1 VSTVAAISTPHG
13 SGGIAVIRISGDEA
27 FCIADKFFVISNA
40 KRLFDAEANT
50 ATYGKIIDN
59 NGNAFD
65 YGVAT
70 VFRAPHSYTGEDT
83 VEISCHGGIH
93 IAKKV
98 LKRAIEC
105 GALMAPK
112 GEFTKRAFLNGK
124 LDLSQA
130 EGVIDLINSQSDK
143 GSENAVFQLEGRLSQ
158 SINHMREDLMK
169 LAAHLQAMI
178 DFPDEGID
186 ELTDEEIAI
195 SLNGIIQKVNK
206 LIATADYGK
215 IIKDGLP
222 VAVIGK
228 PNVGKSSLLNCLS
241 GSDKAIV
248 TDVAGTT
255 RDVVEDY
262 VNIDGLTLKL
272 MDTAGIHQTDD
283 IVEKIGVERS
293 LKAAESAA
301 LILAVFDLSRPFDS
315 EDEKIISQINENE
328 KKAIFVLNKSDKEI
342 GTFPVSGIKIS
353 AVTGEGIDCLIK
365 EISDIAMEIKGD
377 NEGDIITN
385 ERHFEC
391 LSRSLENLI
400 NAYNSITSGM
410 PFDLISIDV
419 QMALEAL
426 GEIVGLTVSEEIVD
440 RIFSNFCV
448 GK

>member
-1 VSTVAAISTPHG
+1 MSTVAAISTPYG
-13 SGGIAVIRISGDEA
+13 CGGIAVIRISGDEA
-27 FCIADKFFVISNA
+27 FCIADKFFVISNT
-40 KRLFDAEANT
+40 KRLFDAKANT

-59 NGNAFD
+59 NCEVFD

-70 VFRAPHSYTGEDT
+70 VFRGPHSYTGEDT

-105 GALMAPK
+105 GATLASK

-130 EGVIDLINSQSDK
+130 EGVIDLINSQSDR
-143 GSENAVFQLEGRLSQ
+143 GAENAVFQMEGRLSEN
-158 SINHMREDLMK
+158 INAMREDLIS

-186 ELTDEEIAI
+186 ELTDIEIA
-195 SLNGIIQKVNK
+195 SCLENIIHRVCG
-206 LIATADYGK
+206 LLSTADYGK

-228 PNVGKSSLLNCLS
+228 PNVGKSSLLNYLS
-241 GSDKAIV
+241 DSDRAIV
-248 TDVAGTT
+248 TDIAGTT
-255 RDVVEDY
+255 RDVVEEY
-262 VNIDGLTLKL
+262 INIDGYTLKL
-272 MDTAGIHQTDD
+272 MDTAGIHNTED
-283 IVEKIGVERS
+283 IVEKIGVEKS
-293 LKAAESAA
+293 LKAARDAS
-301 LILAVFDLSRPFDS
+301 LVLAVFDLSRDFD
-315 EDEKIISQINENE
+315 NE
-328 KKAIFVLNKSDKEI
+328 DKEI
-342 GTFPVSGIKIS
+342 LSEIKDKKSLIILNKADKETNDFPLDGIKIS
-353 AVTGEGIDCLIK
+353 LKTGEGVDDLVK
-365 EISDIAMEIKGD
+365 EITAIAEEIKGNIQND
-377 NEGDIITN
+377 VITN

-391 LSRSLENLI
+391 LSRCKENLQ
-400 NAYNSITSGM
+400 NAYNSITNGV

-440 RIFSNFCV
+440 RIFSTFCV

>member
-1 VSTVAAISTPHG
+1 MSTIAAISTPHG

-27 FCIADKFFVISNA
+27 FCIADKFFVSGKT
-40 KRLFDAEANT
+40 KRLFDAKANT
-50 ATYGKIIDN
+50 AMYGKIIDN
-59 NGNAFD
+59 NGNTFD
-65 YGVAT
+65 YGIAT
-70 VFRAPHSYTGEDT
+70 VFRSPHSYTGEDI

-105 GALMAPK
+105 GAQMAVR

-130 EGVIDLINSQSDK
+130 EGVIDLINSQSEK
-143 GSENAVFQLEGRLSQ
+143 GAENAVFQMEGRLS
-158 SINHMREDLMK
+158 SNINEMREDLIK

-186 ELTDEEIAI
+186 ELSDDDIAD
-195 SLNGIIQKVNK
+195 SLQVILKKVDK
-206 LIATADYGK
+206 LISTADYGK
-215 IIKDGLP
+215 IIKEGLP

-241 GSDKAIV
+241 GVDKAIV

-255 RDVVEDY
+255 RDVVEEY
-262 VNIDGLTLKL
+262 INIDGLMLKL
-272 MDTAGIHQTDD
+272 MDTAGIHKTDD

-293 LKAAESAA
+293 LKAAQDAS
-301 LILAVFDLSRPFDS
+301 LILAVFDLSRAFDN
-315 EDEKIISQINENE
+315 EDEEILSQIQ
-328 KKAIFVLNKSDKEI
+328 KKNALIVLNKCDKQLEKTPI
-342 GTFPVSGIKIS
+342 EGIRIS
-353 AVTGEGIDCLIK
+353 ATTGEGLDVLIDEIK
-365 EISDIAMEIKGD
+365 NIAEEIKGD
-377 NEGDIITN
+377 YEGDIITN

-391 LSRSLENLI
+391 LSRCKESLL

-419 QMALEAL
+419 QESLEAL

-440 RIFSNFCV
+440 RIFSSFCV